1 MPAVSSVTAWKTM
14 IMLSSKGKGVSM
26 DIRLPIL
33 DNLDKNQEEKAEDEN
48 DGQD

>member
-1 MPAVSSVTAWKTM
+1 MT
-14 IMLSSKGKGVSM
+14 MLSSKGKGVSM

-33 DNLDKNQEEKAEDEN
+33 DNLDKDEEEKVEDEN